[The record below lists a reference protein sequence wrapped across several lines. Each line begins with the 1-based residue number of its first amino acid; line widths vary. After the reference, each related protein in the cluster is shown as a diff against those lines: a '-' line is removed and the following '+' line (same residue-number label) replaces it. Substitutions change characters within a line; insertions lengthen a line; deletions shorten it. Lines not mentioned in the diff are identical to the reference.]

1 MPRNSWP
8 TKLIAKETNR
18 LLFLFLVLIV
28 IISGSAPDGVA
39 QRVTNTPDE
48 LKKVTVDEHLGNK
61 IPTDLAFT
69 DDHENVVALGDY
81 LNQDKP
87 VILILGY
94 YTCPML
100 CNLVFNG
107 VRDAING
114 MPLELGKDFTIVNV
128 SIDSSDT
135 PVIAAAKKKNYMSS
149 LKKEA
154 PESGWMFLTGG
165 GEKAR
170 TLAKAVGFE
179 YYYDT
184 KTKQYAHPALIT
196 ILSPDGTIS
205 RYMYGIQFNP
215 RDLRLALLEASQG
228 KIGNTV
234 DRILLYC
241 YHYDP
246 QTGGYSLF
254 AERLMRVGGLI
265 TMVILGVFVGF
276 LFFRGKHKKNRE
288 QISLN

>member
-28 IISGSAPDGVA
+28 IISASAPDGFA

-107 VRDAING
+107 VADG
-114 MPLELGKDFTIVNV
+114 V
-128 SIDSSDT
+128 
-135 PVIAAAKKKNYMSS
+135 
-149 LKKEA
+149 
-154 PESGWMFLTGG
+154 ESFH
-165 GEKAR
+165 
-170 TLAKAVGFE
+170 
-179 YYYDT
+179 
-184 KTKQYAHPALIT
+184 Q
-196 ILSPDGTIS
+196 
-205 RYMYGIQFNP
+205 
-215 RDLRLALLEASQG
+215 
-228 KIGNTV
+228 
-234 DRILLYC
+234 
-241 YHYDP
+241 
-246 QTGGYSLF
+246 
-254 AERLMRVGGLI
+254 
-265 TMVILGVFVGF
+265 
-276 LFFRGKHKKNRE
+276 
-288 QISLN
+288 

>member
-1 MPRNSWP
+1 MLLLS
-8 TKLIAKETNR
+8 IA
-18 LLFLFLVLIV
+18 
-28 IISGSAPDGVA
+28 IISISPTHGYA
-39 QRVTNTPDE
+39 QRITDTPNE
-48 LKKVTVDEHLGNK
+48 LKKVNVDEHQGQK
-61 IPTDLAFT
+61 IPTDLTFT
-69 DDHENVVALGDY
+69 DDHENQVAIGDY
-81 LNQDKP
+81 LNKDKP
-87 VILILGY
+87 VVLILGY

-107 VRDAING
+107 VRDAVNG
-114 MPLELGKDFTIVNV
+114 MPLEPGKDFTIVNV

-135 PVIAAAKKKNYMSS
+135 PVIAAAKKKNYMAS

-154 PESGWMFLTGG
+154 PESSWMFLTGG
-165 GEKAR
+165 GDNAR

-184 KTKQYAHPALIT
+184 KTQQFAHPALIT
-196 ILSPDGTIS
+196 ILAPDGTIS

-228 KIGNTV
+228 KIGDTV
-234 DRILLYC
+234 DKILLYC
-241 YHYDP
+241 YHFDP

-265 TMVILGVFVGF
+265 TMVILAVFVGF
-276 LFFRGKHKKNRE
+276 LFIRGKHKKNRE